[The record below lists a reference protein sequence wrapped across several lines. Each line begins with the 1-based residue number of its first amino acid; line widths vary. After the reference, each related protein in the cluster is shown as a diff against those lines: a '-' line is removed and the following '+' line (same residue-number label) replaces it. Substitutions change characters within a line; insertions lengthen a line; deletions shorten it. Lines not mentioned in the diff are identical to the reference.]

1 MLCIFSNNCATIGA
15 RFFLSIMTIYR
26 RPSPNVVVVVVVVP
40 SSSAST
46 SSSTQQQHQNRAEDC
61 DEEEVYSRDEE
72 GQHVF
77 QSLSPD

>member
-1 MLCIFSNNCATIGA
+1 
-15 RFFLSIMTIYR
+15 MTIYR

-40 SSSAST
+40 SSSPL
-46 SSSTQQQHQNRAEDC
+46 QQHQNRAEDC
-61 DEEEVYSRDEE
+61 DEEEAYSRDEE